1 MNRERIIR
9 SMAGGIALIG
19 LFLGWGAEWN
29 PLFIHEYWLW
39 LVAFVG
45 VNLFQSG
52 FTGICPPDF
61 FLKKLGVKG
70 CGE

>member
-19 LFLGWGAEWN
+19 LFLGWNAEWN
-29 PLFIHEYWLW
+29 PVFMHEYWLW